1 MWASMCWGCRAHID
15 REGAVSSQAPVQETA
30 FRVADDLRDEQAEAY
45 PLLHVILRGTRPV
58 DVRRHPVDATS
69 GRYAETPVPS
79 GT

>member
-1 MWASMCWGCRAHID
+1 MMNWAPASSV
-15 REGAVSSQAPVQETA
+15 VSSVISSIVVV
-30 FRVADDLRDEQAEAY
+30 VALASSDESSDEQAEAY